1 MKNERLLDALEKVDE
16 ELLMEAAPGNKP
28 PKKAKNKAW
37 MKWGTMAACAVLI
50 VGLGAPQVIELYHDK
65 NSEGMKAA
73 EGIQEGNMEL
83 AGSGSDVISSTD
95 GGITIPPMDITL
107 SSASEADMIG
117 FFIYEGRCYVH
128 YEHIYEDVDIVGE
141 YLGTSTGLIDEWT
154 PKEGYVDYAGSIQG
168 DFYSVKG
175 YDPEFMLCTKD
186 ARGVI
191 CTYIC
196 NNGIT
201 LKYGRELYEDRLH
214 MSEKMAGVQYES
226 RKSWYEGLGEVYD
239 LGGVPD
245 TVQAFIKEL
254 DSREFILCGDVTT
267 LEGWSNMAEAE
278 VYHMYFTMEDGTTI
292 QLSLNENGY
301 VRFDGLLDVC
311 VKIPDDVYGEL
322 IRLFD
327 ARTGTTVM
335 NRMDSTGTTLEDC
348 LEDPQLGSFLP
359 AYIPEE
365 MNLKRA
371 EIYYYLEQATG
382 KETGTKEIYLYYEDI
397 RKPDR
402 SCTLTVTWAD
412 EYEKN
417 GWAGPMVEYA
427 DLSSDIIAE
436 NSKMADSTVSSPAR
450 YPKTD
455 FGIWYDDISVVI
467 SSRGLETDEVM
478 KIMES
483 VGQ

>member
-1 MKNERLLDALEKVDE
+1 MKNERILDALEKVDE
-16 ELLMEAAPGNKP
+16 ELIMEAAPGNKP

-37 MKWGTMAACAVLI
+37 MKWGAMAACAVLI
-50 VGLGAPQVIELYHDK
+50 VGLGASQVIELYHVK
-65 NSEGMKAA
+65 NSEGMKPA
-73 EGIQEGNMEL
+73 EGAQEGNMEL
-83 AGSGSDVISSTD
+83 AGIGSDVSTSTD
-95 GGITIPPMDITL
+95 GGITIPPMEISL

-117 FFIYEGRCYVH
+117 FFIYEGRCYVQ

-154 PKEGYVDYAGSIQG
+154 KKEGYVDYAGSIRG

-186 ARGVI
+186 ARGVV

-214 MSEKMAGVQYES
+214 LSEKMTGVQYES

-239 LGGVPD
+239 LAGIPN
-245 TVQAFIKEL
+245 TVQAFIEEL
-254 DSREFILCGDVTT
+254 DRGEFILCRDVTN
-267 LEGWSNMAEAE
+267 LEGWSHMAEAE
-278 VYHMYFTMEDGTTI
+278 VYHMYFTMEDGTI
-292 QLSLNENGY
+292 IHLRLNENGY

-327 ARTGTTVM
+327 ERIGTAIEK
-335 NRMDSTGTTLEDC
+335 RMDSTGITLEDC

-365 MNLKRA
+365 LNLKRA

-412 EYEKN
+412 EYGKN
-417 GWAGPMVEYA
+417 GWAGPMVDQEELRLESVLEYTEKA
-427 DLSSDIIAE
+427 DLQKQPSD
-436 NSKMADSTVSSPAR
+436 R
-450 YPKTD
+450 YPKID
-455 FGIWYDDISVVI
+455 FGVWLGDASAVI
-467 SSRGLETDEVM
+467 SSRGIQPEEVLR
-478 KIMES
+478 IMES
-483 VGQ
+483 ISL